1 MDILVVLENSL
12 GKLHRMSI
20 EAIAAAQALG
30 EEMDLSV
37 GALAYGANA
46 SGIAE
51 TASKY
56 DIEEV
61 LVVNDNLL
69 NEYTSDGYAEA
80 VIQIINQVEPKFVV
94 VGHTY
99 QVRDIFPK
107 VSGKLRR
114 PFISDVTGFSIENG
128 SPVFSRHVFGAKL
141 AAEVVTAGDGPVIIS
156 FQSAAFQIDKAAKGS
171 AMVTEASVTLSADQ
185 IKMHS
190 EEPFQEDTGG
200 VDLSGAEKIVSV
212 GRGIGKEENIPLIR
226 NLAASLKAELGC
238 SRPIVDASWL
248 PSTHQ
253 VGSSGQTVS
262 PKLYLALGISG
273 AIQHMVGMKGSKS
286 IIAINKD
293 PEAPIF
299 EIADFGV
306 VGDILEIVPKLTEA
320 LNEQ

>member
-12 GKLHRMSI
+12 GKMHRMSI
-20 EAIAAAQALG
+20 EAIAAGQSLG
-30 EEMDLSV
+30 KELGLSV
-37 GALAYGANA
+37 GALAYGKNSSTLSESA
-46 SGIAE
+46 SA
-51 TASKY
+51 Y
-56 DIEEV
+56 DLKEILLVNNEV
-61 LVVNDNLL
+61 L
-69 NEYTSDGYAEA
+69 ETYTSDGYAEA
-80 VIQIINQVEPKFVV
+80 VTQIIKTVNPKYVI

-114 PFISDVTGFSIENG
+114 PFVSDVTGFTVENG
-128 SPVFSRHVFGAKL
+128 SPVFLRQVFGAKL
-141 AAEVVTAGDGPVIIS
+141 AAEVTVNNDGPVIVS
-156 FQSAAFQIDKAAKGS
+156 FQSAAFQGEQAAAGS
-171 AMVTEASVTLSADQ
+171 ASVKEASVAISADQ
-185 IKMHS
+185 IKMRS
-190 EEPFQEDTGG
+190 EEPFQEDAGG
-200 VDLSGAEKIVSV
+200 VDLSSAEKIVSV
-212 GRGIGKEENIPLIR
+212 GRGIGKEENIPLIKD
-226 NLAASLKAELGC
+226 LASALKAELAC

-320 LNEQ
+320 INGQ